1 MYLAESRHEAGGY
14 AAVKIID
21 KQELCK
27 DEDKMF
33 LVDKE
38 IEIMSQLDHHHI
50 VRLYEVYES
59 KTEVCLVMELAKGGE
74 LFDKLLER
82 DVCQR
87 KSLRQSCYRFWR
99 QFMIFT
105 PEELFTEI

>member
-1 MYLAESRHEAGGY
+1 MLFRSESRSESGGY

-21 KQELCK
+21 KEELCK

-59 KTEVCLVMELAKGGE
+59 KTEVTLITATLYIE
-74 LFDKLLER
+74 F
-82 DVCQR
+82 
-87 KSLRQSCYRFWR
+87 
-99 QFMIFT
+99 
-105 PEELFTEI
+105 